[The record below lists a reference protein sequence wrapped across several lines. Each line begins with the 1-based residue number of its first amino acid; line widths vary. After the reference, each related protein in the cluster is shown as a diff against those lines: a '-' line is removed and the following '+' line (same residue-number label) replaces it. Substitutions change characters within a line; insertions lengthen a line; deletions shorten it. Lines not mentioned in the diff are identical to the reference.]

1 MTMSPFR
8 RLRWVK
14 PPAVCLFVLAFSSL
28 LFSFARPAAAQTA
41 SESSTETATET
52 FHRLLDDHWEY
63 GLASNPLGATAVGRH
78 EFDHLMPDSSMVGLQ
93 SGHEATKDF
102 LRRLAEIDR
111 EALDDQDQVSYD
123 VFRWML
129 ESAVEDFEVGGW
141 KLFLTADWG
150 FHVGLVTL
158 GRDMPLNDADGY
170 RDYIARLE
178 AFPRYFDEKIALL
191 RAGLGSG
198 WTLPR
203 VVLEGYDDTIRAQV
217 VDDIHDSV
225 FWKPFESFPEGVP
238 VPERE
243 ELRGV
248 GKAAATAA
256 NSAYIAFLDF
266 MTGEYMPGARESLGA
281 SQMPDGGGEYYEA
294 RVRFYTTLPDLTAAQ
309 IHQKGLEEV
318 ARIRQEMDAIV
329 AEVRSEG
336 LWDGPRADEEE
347 FEAFLYF
354 LRTDAR
360 FYAATPEELLQQAS
374 YLAKKM
380 DGQLPAL
387 FGRLPRQPYGVEPVP
402 DYLAPKF
409 TGGRYVPA
417 PIDST
422 RAGTYWVNTYD
433 LDSRPLY
440 VLEALTLH
448 EAVPGHHLQGALAQE
463 LEDLPAFR
471 QQLYISAFGEGWG
484 LYSERLGLEAGFYE
498 DPFSNFGRLTYE
510 MWRACRLVV
519 DTGIHAMGWSRERAL
534 DYLGS
539 NTALSL
545 HEVRTEI
552 DRYISWP
559 GQALSY
565 KIGEMK
571 IRELREQAESELGA
585 KFDLR
590 AFHDVLLSQGAVP
603 LPVLERAIGEW
614 IDSAGE

>member
-1 MTMSPFR
+1 MMSLSLT
-8 RLRWVK
+8 RLSLGW
-14 PPAVCLFVLAFSSL
+14 AFAGL
-28 LFSFARPAAAQTA
+28 LFLVTAIVSPAPVAAQSA
-41 SESSTETATET
+41 GAQLQQ
-52 FHRLLDDHWEY
+52 LLTDHWEH
-63 GLASNPLGATAVGRH
+63 GLKAFPLGATAAGRH
-78 EFDHLMPDSSMVGLQ
+78 EYDNLMPDSSMAALRAE
-93 SGHEATKDF
+93 HTATRAF
-102 LRRLAEIDR
+102 LRRLEGIDR
-111 EALDDQDQVSYD
+111 SSLGAQDKVSYD
-123 VFRWML
+123 VFRWLL
-129 ESAVEDFEVGGW
+129 ESDIEDFEAGGSL
-141 KLFLTADWG
+141 LFLTADWG

-158 GRDMPLNDADGY
+158 GRDMPLGDVDGY
-170 RDYIARLE
+170 RDYTARLN
-178 AFPRYFDEKIALL
+178 AFPRYFGEKTALL
-191 RAGLGSG
+191 QEGLDKG
-198 WTLPR
+198 WTLPK
-203 VVLEGYDDTIRAQV
+203 VVLDGYDETIRAQV
-217 VDDIHDSV
+217 VDDVHDSA
-225 FWKPFESFPEGVP
+225 FWKPFESFPPGVP
-238 VPERE
+238 EGERE
-243 ELRGV
+243 ALKTAGEAAV
-248 GKAAATAA
+248 AAA
-256 NSAYIAFLDF
+256 NQAYSDFLDF
-266 MTGEYMPGARESLGA
+266 MTGSYIPGARETLGA
-281 SQMPDGGGEYYEA
+281 SQMPGGGGEYYEA

-318 ARIRQEMDAIV
+318 ARIRAEMDAIIAQV
-329 AEVRSEG
+329 QGQG
-336 LWDGPRADEEE
+336 LWDGPGRGEDTFAS
-347 FEAFLYF
+347 FLEF
-354 LRTDAR
+354 LRGDAR
-360 FYAATPEELLQQAS
+360 FYAATPEELLKQAS

-380 DGQLPAL
+380 DGKLPSL

-409 TGGRYVPA
+409 TGGRYVSA
-417 PIDST
+417 PIEST

-519 DTGIHAMGWSRERAL
+519 DTGIHAMGWTREQAL

-565 KIGEMK
+565 KIGELK
-571 IRELREQAESELGA
+571 IRELRARAEKELGPA
-585 KFDLR
+585 FDLR
-590 AFHDVLLSQGAVP
+590 AFHDRLLSHGAVP
-603 LPVLERAIGEW
+603 LPVLERVVSEW
-614 IDSAGE
+614 IAEKRR